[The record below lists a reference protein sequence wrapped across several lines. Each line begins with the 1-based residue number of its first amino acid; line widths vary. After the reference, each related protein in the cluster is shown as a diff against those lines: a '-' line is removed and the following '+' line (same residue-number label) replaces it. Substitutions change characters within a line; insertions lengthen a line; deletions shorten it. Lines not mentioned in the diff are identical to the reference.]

1 MRKVWAVVR
10 REFLERVRTK
20 AFLIGTFLGPVFI
33 AGIMVLPALLMRQSS
48 TKRIV
53 VLDAAEGGFGDRIAE
68 TLRSATFGDDSTGEP
83 RFQVTH
89 LRAEGRL
96 DAKRDSLIA
105 MTDRRDLGE
114 ARIDGLLIVTED
126 ALARDSLEYLGGNAG
141 SVAEM
146 GSLQRILRQ
155 VALTEKLA
163 RSGIDPLLLAQ
174 TMRPLTVV
182 TAKVNRGELTGQSG
196 ESTFLLAYAMAF
208 VLYIALILYGMQ
220 VMTSTVEE
228 KTSRINEVLVSSL
241 RPYELMLGKVIGV
254 GSVGLLQM
262 AIWGGTAWLLAS
274 NRTRI
279 AAMMGADATQAA
291 TLPIPDISGGVIL
304 VLLIFFVLGFFFYSA
319 AYAAVGST
327 CNTVQETQQAQIP
340 ITLLVVLGLISI
352 FRLLD
357 DPNSS
362 FARIMSLVPPVAPF
376 VTPVRNS
383 LSPLPLTELLLSIAV
398 MVLGVMAM
406 AWIAGRIYRTG
417 ILMYGKRASLRE
429 VFRWIRAG

>member
-1 MRKVWAVVR
+1 MRKVWAVIR
-10 REFLERVRTK
+10 REFLERVRTR
-20 AFLIGTFLGPVFI
+20 AFLIGTFLGPAFI
-33 AGIMVLPALLMRQSS
+33 AAMMVLPAMLMRQSS

-53 VLDAAEGGFGDRIAE
+53 VLDAAEGGFGVRVADA
-68 TLRSATFGDDSTGEP
+68 LRRATFGDDSAGPP
-83 RFQVTH
+83 RYMVT
-89 LRAEGRL
+89 RVPAEGRL
-96 DAKRDSLIA
+96 EEKRDSLIA
-105 MTDRRDLGE
+105 ITDRRDLGD
-114 ARIDGLLIVTED
+114 ARLDGLLVVTEN
-126 ALARDSLEYLGGNAG
+126 ALASDSLEYLGGNAG

-146 GSLQRILRQ
+146 GYLQRTLRQ

-163 RSGIDPLLLAQ
+163 RSGIDPALLAQ

-182 TAKVNRGELTGQSG
+182 TAKVNRGQLTGQSG
-196 ESTFLLAYAMAF
+196 ESTFLLAYVMAF
-208 VLYIALILYGMQ
+208 VLYIALLLYGVQ

-228 KTSRINEVLVSSL
+228 KTNRINEVLVSSL
-241 RPYELMLGKVIGV
+241 RPYELLLGKVVGV
-254 GSVGLLQM
+254 GSVGLLQLS
-262 AIWGGTAWLLAS
+262 IWGGTAWLLAS

-279 AAMMGADATQAA
+279 ASMLGADTAQAA
-291 TLPIPDISGGVIL
+291 TLPIPAISGGVII

-327 CNTVQETQQAQIP
+327 CNTVQETQQAQMP

-362 FARIMSLVPPVAPF
+362 FARVMSLVPPVAPF

-383 LSPLPLTELLLSIAV
+383 LSPLPFGELLLSIGA
-398 MVLGVMAM
+398 MILGVLAM
-406 AWIAGRIYRTG
+406 AWVAGRIYRTG
-417 ILMYGKRASLRE
+417 ILMYGKRATLRE